1 MTQPIAPVPPDE
13 QLPLRAAQAQVLRG
27 DIAGAAATLEAA
39 IAVHPESDE
48 LALALAGIAIQQ
60 GDRPGAELRL
70 RGILQHAP
78 SHLPAAFALARL
90 LRDQGRMVA
99 AGEVLTGACTADSA
113 SVEQRITAVELLDDC
128 GRQAEALQLCA
139 DAFANG
145 LDDPRLRAHAG
156 ALASQ
161 LGRFDEARLHQEAA
175 LGSSPLALEWHVPL
189 GLAGLQRYRDR
200 QHPDIALFEQYLAR
214 GDASPHARSGLLFAL
229 GKAYDDLGEHARA
242 VAAWTEA
249 NRIVH
254 ERHPWNRKQW
264 RRSVEMRLARPA
276 PPVQPDEDRAWTPV
290 FIVGMPRSGSTLL
303 AEQLARYPAMRH
315 RGELPWLP
323 TLATRLGA
331 IASDRERVAQ
341 MPMAVAAYAAQLV
354 QDDAPARWY
363 IDKQPHNYM
372 HVDMILAL
380 FPQARVIHCRRDARD
395 NALSLWMQS
404 FHPGTQDFAY
414 DFADIATAIQGSRR
428 LMAHWQR
435 RYPAAVREVRY
446 EDLVGDPASCID
458 ALAAWLQLPDAG
470 APAMPEHGRA
480 INTASLWQ
488 ARQPVHTRSV
498 QRWRTYA
505 ALLPEL
511 ARIPADW

>member
-1 MTQPIAPVPPDE
+1 MTPTTPVIPNE
-13 QLPLRAAQAQVLRG
+13 QLALQAAQAQVLRG
-27 DIAGAAATLEAA
+27 DVAAAASTLEAA
-39 IAVHPESDE
+39 VAAHPDSDE

-60 GDRPGAELRL
+60 GDRPGAERRL
-70 RGILQHAP
+70 RGILQRTP
-78 SHLPAAFALARL
+78 GHLPAAFVLARL

-99 AGEVLTGACTADSA
+99 AGDVLAGACTAGTA

-128 GRQAEALQLCA
+128 GRQAEALQLCV

-145 LDDPRLRAHAG
+145 LDDPRLHAHAG

-161 LGRFDEARLHQEAA
+161 LGRFDEARHHQQAA
-175 LGSSPLALEWHVPL
+175 LAGSPLALEWHVPL

-200 QHPDIALFEQYLAR
+200 QHPDIALFEQQLAR
-214 GDASPHARSGLLFAL
+214 HDLSPHARSGLLFAL
-229 GKAYDDLGEHARA
+229 GKACDDLGEHARA
-242 VAAWTEA
+242 VAAWAEA
-249 NRIVH
+249 NHIAR
-254 ERHPWNRKQW
+254 ERQPWNRKPW

-276 PPVQPDEDRAWTPV
+276 PPVQPNGDRSWTPI

-303 AEQLARYPAMRH
+303 AEQLARHPAVRH

-323 TLATRLGA
+323 TLAARLDA
-331 IASDRERVAQ
+331 MASDRERAAQ
-341 MPMAVAAYAAQLV
+341 MPAAAAAYAAQLV

-372 HVDMILAL
+372 HVDLILAL
-380 FPQARVIHCRRDARD
+380 FPQARVIHCRRNARD
-395 NALSLWMQS
+395 TALSLWMQS
-404 FHPGTQDFAY
+404 FHPGTQDFAC
-414 DFADIATAIQGSRR
+414 DFADMAAVIHGTRR

-446 EDLVGDPASCID
+446 EDLVGDPDGCVD
-458 ALAAWLQLPDAG
+458 ALADWLGLPDAAKPA
-470 APAMPEHGRA
+470 APGQERA

-498 QRWRTYA
+498 QRWRAYA

-511 ARIPADW
+511 ARIPAD

>member
-1 MTQPIAPVPPDE
+1 MIQPIAPAPPDE
-13 QLPLRAAQAQVLRG
+13 QLQLQTAQAQVLRG

-48 LALALAGIAIQQ
+48 LALALAGIATQQ
-60 GDRPGAELRL
+60 GDRLGAETHLRRIL
-70 RGILQHAP
+70 RHAP
-78 SHLPAAFALARL
+78 GHLPAAFALARL

-99 AGEVLTGACTADSA
+99 AGDALMGACTAGSA
-113 SVEQRITAVELLDDC
+113 TVEQRIIAVELLDDC

-139 DAFANG
+139 DAFTNG

-161 LGRFDEARLHQEAA
+161 LGRFEEARLHQQTA
-175 LGSSPLALEWHVPL
+175 LDSSPLALEWHVPL
-189 GLAGLQRYRDR
+189 GLAGLQRYCDR

-214 GDASPHARSGLLFAL
+214 GDVSPHARSGLLFAL
-229 GKAYDDLGEHARA
+229 GKACDDLGEHARA
-242 VAAWTEA
+242 AAAWAEA
-249 NRIVH
+249 NRIVR

-264 RRSVEMRLARPA
+264 RRSVEMRLTRPA
-276 PPVQPDEDRAWTPV
+276 PPVQLDEGRTWTPV

-303 AEQLARYPAMRH
+303 AERLARHPEVRH

-323 TLATRLGA
+323 TLAARLGA
-331 IASDRERVAQ
+331 IASDRERAAQ
-341 MPMAVAAYAAQLV
+341 MPVAAAAYAAQLV

-372 HVDMILAL
+372 HVDLILAL

-414 DFADIATAIQGSRR
+414 DFADIAAALQGSRR

-446 EDLVGDPASCID
+446 EDLVGDPTGCID
-458 ALAAWLQLPDAG
+458 ALATWLRLPDAG

-498 QRWRTYA
+498 QRWRDYA

-511 ARIPADW
+511 TRLPAD